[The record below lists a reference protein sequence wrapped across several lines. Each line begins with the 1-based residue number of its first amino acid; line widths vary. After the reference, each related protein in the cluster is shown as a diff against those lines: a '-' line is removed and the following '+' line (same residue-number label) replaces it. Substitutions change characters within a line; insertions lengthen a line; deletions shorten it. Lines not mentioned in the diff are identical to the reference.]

1 MDYLKICDNMNTKV
15 VDVKIKRLFNPTMVI
30 QGILLIA
37 VLVVGIMYIFDHKL
51 ENIFY
56 GVLAANLIVLAINN
70 YKFFHKKYMNY
81 LYIIFAIYLII
92 SIIINIW

>member
-1 MDYLKICDNMNTKV
+1 MNTKV

-30 QGILLIA
+30 QFLLFIA
-37 VLVVGIMYIFDHKL
+37 LIVVGIMFIFNR
-51 ENIFY
+51 NIGNVFY
-56 GVLAANLIVLAINN
+56 GILALTLLCLAYNN

-92 SIIINIW
+92 SIIIDIW

>member
-1 MDYLKICDNMNTKV
+1 MNTKV

-30 QGILLIA
+30 QGILLFA
-37 VLVVGIMYIFDHKL
+37 LLVIGIIYIFNSNM

-56 GVLAANLIVLAINN
+56 GILALNLIILAINN

>member
-1 MDYLKICDNMNTKV
+1 MNTKV

-30 QGILLIA
+30 QFLLFIA
-37 VLVVGIMYIFDHKL
+37 LIVVGIIFIFNRDID
-51 ENIFY
+51 NIFY
-56 GVLAANLIVLAINN
+56 GILALNLLLLAYNN

-92 SIIINIW
+92 SIIIDIW